1 MSASPVVAPASAD
14 ASPAA
19 RLAALEDVFRGM
31 GAAIVCYSGGVD
43 SALMLAIAVK
53 VLGDRAI
60 GMTAVS
66 PSLAQAD
73 LEDATSLA
81 SRIGAVHRLVASNEI
96 DDPSYQRN
104 APDRCFHCKS
114 ELYSIAEKKR
124 AEWGIEHVVN
134 GTNVDDLGDY
144 RPGIE
149 AAKNAGVRSPLVDLG
164 IGKAGVREI
173 AALLDLPVWDRP
185 ASACLS
191 SRIAFGT
198 SVTRERLSMVERFE
212 SELRALGFRGLR
224 VRYHA
229 IPAPASSPPGP
240 AGPGGGEDIAFARI
254 EVPVD
259 DLARV
264 ASADVAPKL
273 HQVGRDLG
281 FAYVTLD
288 LGGYRVGSHNEV
300 LKRRLSVVS

>member
-1 MSASPVVAPASAD
+1 MAASAAV
-14 ASPAA
+14 ASSQAESA
-19 RLAALEDVFRGM
+19 LAALEDVIRRM

-43 SALMLAIAVK
+43 SALVLAVATR

-60 GMTAVS
+60 GLTAVS
-66 PSLAQAD
+66 PSLARSD
-73 LEDATSLA
+73 LEDAKSLA
-81 SRIGAVHRLVASNEI
+81 KRIGAVHRLVESHEI
-96 DDPSYQRN
+96 DVAEYQRN

-114 ELYSIAEKKR
+114 ELYAIAEKKR
-124 AEWGIEHVVN
+124 AEWGIDNVVN

-144 RPGIE
+144 RPGLE
-149 AAKNAGVRSPLVDLG
+149 AAKNAGVRSPFVELG
-164 IGKAGVREI
+164 IGKATVREI

-198 SVTRERLSMVERFE
+198 RVTRERLSMVERFE

-229 IPAPASSPPGP
+229 IPAP
-240 AGPGGGEDIAFARI
+240 GGGDDVAFARI
-254 EVPVD
+254 EVATD

-264 ASADVAPKL
+264 ASAEIAPKL
-273 HQVGRDLG
+273 HELGRALG

-300 LKRRLSVVS
+300 LKRKLNVLG

>member
-1 MSASPVVAPASAD
+1 MSAVPAAASPSAD
-14 ASPAA
+14 GSPAA
-19 RLAALEDVFRGM
+19 RLAALEAWFRGV

-43 SALMLAIAVK
+43 SALMLAIATR
-53 VLGDRAI
+53 VLGDRAL

-73 LEDATSLA
+73 LEDAKSLA
-81 SRIGAVHRLVASNEI
+81 ARIGAVHRLVASNEI

-114 ELYSIAEKKR
+114 ELYTIAEKKR
-124 AEWGIEHVVN
+124 AEWGVEHVVN

-144 RPGIE
+144 RPGLE
-149 AAKNAGVRSPLVDLG
+149 AAKNAGVRSPLVELG

-224 VRYHA
+224 VRYHG
-229 IPAPASSPPGP
+229 IPVA
-240 AGPGGGEDIAFARI
+240 GGGDDVAFARI
-254 EVPVD
+254 EVPRD

-264 ASADVAPKL
+264 ASPDIAPKL
-273 HQVGRDLG
+273 HDLGRDLG

-300 LKRRLSVVS
+300 LKRKLNVVSS